1 MSNLFSFHQNI
12 GGGRGRS
19 PRKFFFEFDF
29 EIMPQDS
36 ELEVKERSEFSDF
49 DNNYDDKPVKIPD
62 ADLDM
67 ASNFL
72 NSLGEDLME
81 EDILQFL

>member
-1 MSNLFSFHQNI
+1 
-12 GGGRGRS
+12 
-19 PRKFFFEFDF
+19 
-29 EIMPQDS
+29 MPQDS
-36 ELEVKERSEFSDF
+36 ELEVEERSEFSDF
-49 DNNYDDKPVKIPD
+49 DNIYDDKHVEIPE